1 MLLRFFALL
10 KTFRSPLRQ
19 WQERLFVFLIHT
31 FCFFCSVCRILCVS
45 VDIWLNIRGYFIT
58 YPWIFHYAS
67 TVTRSFCFALAVN
80 CLHGVGFSHIAV
92 FVFTHTNLTDLTKS
106 SSIVFFV
113 SRETEFAARRGQR
126 QSREKREDFFHR
138 WIFGLTQI
146 SRISQMARRFARACR
161 LCRVLSAGWYIRAQ
175 AMYAFVRFVRSVWDQ
190 NQRWKKTSR
199 E

>member
-58 YPWIFHYAS
+58 YPWIFHYVS
-67 TVTRSFCFALAVN
+67 TVTRSFCFVFAVYW
-80 CLHGVGFSHIAV
+80 LYGVGFSHNAV

-106 SSIVFFV
+106 SSIVVFLFHANLAKNAKISFIAGFLV
-113 SRETEFAARRGQR
+113 SQR
-126 QSREKREDFFHR
+126 SHESHESIHR
-138 WIFGLTQI
+138 LRSYVPSGWEHSAKPT
-146 SRISQMARRFARACR
+146 
-161 LCRVLSAGWYIRAQ
+161 SAGEATRHL
-175 AMYAFVRFVRSVWDQ
+175 WDS
-190 NQRWKKTSR
+190 WDLCEEYS
-199 E
+199 